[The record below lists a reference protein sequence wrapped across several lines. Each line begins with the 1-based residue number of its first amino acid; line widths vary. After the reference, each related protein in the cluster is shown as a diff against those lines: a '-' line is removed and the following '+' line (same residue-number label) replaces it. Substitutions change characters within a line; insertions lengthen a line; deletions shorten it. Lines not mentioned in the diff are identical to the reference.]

1 MQNFKFLE
9 GNFLSS
15 DRSGRCDYFWFYVA
29 QSKSALKMPFR
40 MIKIPSRNILIDE
53 NLLTDQ
59 LPFVFQGHKCR
70 IQLSPSQIQTPPP
83 SLISHFHILAFRRNY
98 LAIYVSN
105 HLVRRCSALP
115 WQKHVNSFCRAQV
128 LESTICWNSA
138 FMRYFACETFSS
150 FLLGTIKI

>member
-1 MQNFKFLE
+1 MVDRIYPRFRQFGWFYFEFSLFLE

-70 IQLSPSQIQTPPP
+70 FQLSPSQIQPPP
-83 SLISHFHILAFRRNY
+83 SLVSHFHILAFRRNY
-98 LAIYVSN
+98 LAICV
-105 HLVRRCSALP
+105 
-115 WQKHVNSFCRAQV
+115 QSFGSQM
-128 LESTICWNSA
+128 
-138 FMRYFACETFSS
+138 FGFAITKT
-150 FLLGTIKI
+150 L

>member
-1 MQNFKFLE
+1 MVDRVYPRFRQFGRFYFEFSLFLE

-15 DRSGRCDYFWFYVA
+15 DHSGRCDYFWFYVA

-70 IQLSPSQIQTPPP
+70 IQLSPSQIQPPP
-83 SLISHFHILAFRRNY
+83 LPCISFPYISLQAKLLSNLCVQSFGSQMFGF
-98 LAIYVSN
+98 AITKT
-105 HLVRRCSALP
+105 R
-115 WQKHVNSFCRAQV
+115 
-128 LESTICWNSA
+128 
-138 FMRYFACETFSS
+138 
-150 FLLGTIKI
+150 